1 MKPLYLDDSYLKEFE
16 AEVKEVNNG
25 KFIVLDKTVF
35 YASGGGQPHDEGKLI
50 KDGKEFKVVFVGK
63 FEGKISHE
71 VDSEGLKVGDK
82 VKGVLD
88 WERRYKLMRS
98 HTASHVLSAVLHKDA
113 GALITGNQLD
123 VNKCRDDFSLED
135 YNPEKIKEYI
145 EKANEIIKQN
155 LDVKAYYLSK
165 EEAMKDKELFK
176 LAAGFKHEL
185 DKIRIIEI
193 GNYDKQADGGT
204 HVKNT
209 KECGVIKFLKC
220 ENKGKS
226 NRRVYFE
233 LSV

>member
-1 MKPLYLDDSYLKEFE
+1 MKPLYLDNSYLKEFE

-71 VDSEGLKVGDK
+71 VEPEGLKLGDK

-98 HTASHVLSAVLHKDA
+98 HTASHILSAVLHKDA

-145 EKANEIIKQN
+145 EKANEILKQN
-155 LDVKAYYLSK
+155 LDVKTYYLDK

-176 LAAGFKHEL
+176 LATGFKHDF
-185 DKIRIIEI
+185 DKIRIVEI
-193 GNYDKQADGGT
+193 GDYDKQADGGT

-209 KECGVIKFLKC
+209 KECGTIKFLKA

-233 LSV
+233 II